1 MRIERL
7 ERLQARHEALLARG
21 PARRRFG
28 RRIEPPPLEPL
39 DLLDARLSRA
49 GVHTAADLKLLLQLA
64 RQTGALPALARGFGI
79 RADEALTSLE
89 RRLRWAE
96 RTPDG
101 RWIAGERAR
110 LERAF
115 VQARRV
121 ARTADLLHRPAEV
134 TVEAFPTIPTLPDT
148 ASRQGRRW
156 QRPRTVVAAWLLE
169 RGLGNL
175 GDLEQR
181 RRDIR
186 RAQALLEAGVLEEEA
201 TVLRRRAARDRTWE
215 QGLPKAAPD
224 WEEQAA
230 WAQRTARK
238 SPAEVYQA
246 LRVQFLR
253 ALEAGQGELALR
265 LRAALEAFRVELAA
279 RPLRAVSPQPSEEER
294 RGEDVLAELLLE
306 APAERRPLLDIGRAA
321 ARVVAWERSPTEEQA
336 QEAADVRH
344 IAPDRRLELHLTARP
359 SDAPDFLVEDPRRL
373 VHDLASGA
381 QRVRRLVGGTAPRRA
396 RRTRAR
402 VYLCDASGSMR
413 GGRARL
419 RDALLVAEL
428 DALRRQALDGVPVD
442 SVDLCF
448 FGDRAL
454 RFERIDTAEAAR
466 AWLERLIAGGP
477 CAGMTELSAALVGVA
492 EWLAASR
499 RQDAALASALVVLV
513 TDGEDAVDLEAIG
526 QAWSVLRGLP
536 VALRV
541 VCVGEENRWL
551 KSWVAE
557 VRARG
562 GDASW
567 LHLDDAE
574 LAGVPGDF
582 DFRPPTLLPGPE
594 CVVGVDLNRLR
605 PHLEAL
611 AKVSSGEEPPLAPV
625 DALRF
630 DAIFPEPD
638 AAGEGVDDAWA
649 ADALE
654 AIAEAAALAPF
665 EDRAAEA
672 VALLE
677 HLVQQR
683 GLSMSVHLTRHAHPG
698 PRTTEALRRIR
709 LLCRPAGSASTGV

>member
-1 MRIERL
+1 MRVQRL
-7 ERLQARHEALLARG
+7 ELLRARHEALLVRG

-28 RRIEPPPLEPL
+28 REREPPSLEPL
-39 DLLDARLSRA
+39 ELLDARLSRA

-64 RQTGALPALARGFGI
+64 RQTGALPALARGFGA
-79 RADEALTSLE
+79 RADQALAALE

-101 RWIAGERAR
+101 RWVTGERAL

-115 VQARRV
+115 LQGRRV
-121 ARTADLLHRPAEV
+121 ARTADLLDRPAEA
-134 TVEAFPTIPTLPDT
+134 TVDAFPTAPMLAEP
-148 ASRQGRRW
+148 SPGEGRRW
-156 QRPRTVVAAWLLE
+156 QRPRTVAAAWLLE
-169 RGLGNL
+169 RGLANV

-201 TVLRRRAARDRTWE
+201 TVLRRRAARDRAWE
-215 QGLPKAAPD
+215 QGLPRAAPG
-224 WEEQAA
+224 WEEQTA
-230 WAQRTARK
+230 WAERTARK

-279 RPLRAVSPQPSEEER
+279 RPLHAVAPPPSEEER
-294 RGEDVLAELLLE
+294 RGDDVLAELLLE

-321 ARVVAWERSPTEEQA
+321 ARVVAWDRSPVEEQA
-336 QEAADVRH
+336 HEAADLRH
-344 IAPDRRLELHLTARP
+344 IAPDRRLELHLTTRP
-359 SDAPDFLVEDPRRL
+359 SDAPEFVVEDPRRV

-381 QRVRRLVGGTAPRRA
+381 QRVRRLVGGTTPRRA

-413 GGRARL
+413 GDRARL

-442 SVDLCF
+442 PLDLCF

-454 RFERIDTAEAAR
+454 RFDRVDSAEAAR
-466 AWLERLIAGGP
+466 SWLERLLAGGP
-477 CAGMTELSAALVGVA
+477 CQGMTELSAALVGAA
-492 EWLAASR
+492 EWLVTAR
-499 RQDAALASALVVLV
+499 RQDPALASALVVVV
-513 TDGEDAVDLEAIG
+513 TDGEDAVDVQAIG
-526 QAWSVLRGLP
+526 QAWEMLRGLP

-541 VCVGEENRWL
+541 VCLGEENRWL
-551 KSWVAE
+551 KGWVAE
-557 VRARG
+557 VRTRG

-567 LHLDDAE
+567 LHLDDSE

-594 CVVGVDLNRLR
+594 CVVGVDLNSLR

-611 AKVSSGEEPPLAPV
+611 AKVSSGEEPPAAPV

-630 DAIFPEPD
+630 DAFFADPD

-654 AIAEAAALAPF
+654 AIVEAAALAPF
-665 EDRAAEA
+665 DGRAAEA

-683 GLSMSVHLTRHAHPG
+683 GLTMSLHLTRHAHPG
-698 PRTTEALRRIR
+698 PRTAEALRRIR
-709 LLCRPAGSASTGV
+709 LLCRPAG